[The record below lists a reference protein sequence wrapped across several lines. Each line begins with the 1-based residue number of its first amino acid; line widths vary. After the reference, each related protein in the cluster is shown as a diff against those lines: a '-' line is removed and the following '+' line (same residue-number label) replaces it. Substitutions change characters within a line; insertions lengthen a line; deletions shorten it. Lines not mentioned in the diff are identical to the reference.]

1 MNGNKFLALCL
12 KTQWENGD
20 TCNGCVLADKGV
32 CERMTPGQIA
42 KTRYASMLKRSVAKK
57 EKEKIKNERKN
68 PLHKM
73 WYDIEKA
80 RAKNEKAK
88 NYNSLL
94 PEMSR

>member
-20 TCNGCVLADKGV
+20 TCNGCVLAEKGV
-32 CERMTPGQIA
+32 CERMTPNQIA
-42 KTRYASMLKRSVAKK
+42 KTHYAVMLKRSVAKR
-57 EKEKIKNERKN
+57 EKEKRQNERKN

-73 WYDIEKA
+73 WNSIEKE
-80 RAKNEKAK
+80 RTKNEKAK

-94 PEMSR
+94 PELQR